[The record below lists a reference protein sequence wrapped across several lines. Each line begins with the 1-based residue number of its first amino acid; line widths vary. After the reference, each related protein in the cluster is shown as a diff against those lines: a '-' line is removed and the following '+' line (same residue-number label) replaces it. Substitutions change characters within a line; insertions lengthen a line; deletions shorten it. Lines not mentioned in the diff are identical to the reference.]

1 MNIWLLILVPIYV
14 SVLLSLA
21 FYTKRRTK
29 NANDYMMAGSNI
41 GSVLGLMTFAATL
54 FSTFTLMGMPDF
66 FRVHGITAWIFLA
79 VSDGGMVFLI
89 VWFGYYLRK
98 KVAQKGYDGLS
109 GLMHTCYE
117 NKWAGYVYFFGAF
130 IFLIPYVAIQ
140 IRGVS
145 IFLTSIFPELLSS
158 WVWACLIVTV
168 MLIYSEIG
176 GLKGIMY
183 ADFMQGTILLIT
195 VWIIAVNCISFFGGV
210 DEMFRQVESTNPALL
225 SAPGPKGLFNVHF
238 LISSFLAILLIPVTQ
253 PQLTTRLVV
262 MKSLKATHTMAVA
275 VGFFAI
281 MVILPTVAIGM
292 YGAVRYP
299 DASTSDFLTRVLLFD
314 QPAVVAAITVI
325 GLIAAAL
332 STSDSQIFALGTE
345 FRSTQKGSDK
355 KLMLRVRLAL
365 VFFAVAALVFS
376 ILSSNQLVLLAR
388 VSFAGTSLMAP
399 MIFAAILSSK
409 PPAFEIVVLTLASL
423 LIFVASLFGLLP
435 DVLAGLRI
443 ETFLLLCL
451 SLVVLVLLFYRK
463 TPGVIND

>member
-1 MNIWLLILVPIYV
+1 MTIWLIILGLIYV
-14 SVLLSLA
+14 SALLSLA
-21 FYTKRRTK
+21 LYTKQRTQ
-29 NANDYMMAGSNI
+29 NENDFIMAGSNI
-41 GSVLGLMTFAATL
+41 GSILGLMTFAATL
-54 FSTFTLMGMPDF
+54 FSTFTLMGIPDF

-98 KVAQKGYDGLS
+98 RVALKGYRGLA
-109 GLMHTCYE
+109 GLMETCYE
-117 NKWAGYVYFFGAF
+117 NKWAGYVYFLGAF

-145 IFLTSIFPELLSS
+145 IFLTSIFPELLPS
-158 WVWACLIVTV
+158 WGWACLIIAV

-210 DEMFRQVESTNPALL
+210 GEMFNQVESANPALL
-225 SAPGPKGLFNVHF
+225 SAPGPAGLFNVHF
-238 LISSFLAILLIPVTQ
+238 LVSSFLAILLIPVTQ

-262 MKSLKATHTMAVA
+262 MKSLRATHTMAVA

-314 QPAVVAAITVI
+314 QPVMIAAITVI

-332 STSDSQIFALGTE
+332 STSDSQIFALGAE
-345 FRSTQKGSDK
+345 FRSILKGDDK
-355 KLMLRVRLAL
+355 KLMLGARLAM
-365 VFFAVAALVFS
+365 VFFGVAALVFS

-399 MIFAAILSSK
+399 MIFAAVLSLK
-409 PPAFEIVVLTLASL
+409 PPGSEIVVLTFAGL
-423 LIFVASLFGLLP
+423 LLFIGSLFGLLP
-435 DVLAGLRI
+435 SALAGLRV
-443 ETFLLLCL
+443 ETFILLCL
-451 SLVVLVLLFYRK
+451 SLVALLSYFRK
-463 TPGVIND
+463 SGRRSAHD